1 MEIQKINLETIKRES
16 LVKQNLFNY
25 SKIETRDNRIYFIYK
40 TEDNIQKAEIKYF
53 DVLENNFHEC
63 ETLVLEEYF
72 EKLGV

>member
-1 MEIQKINLETIKRES
+1 MSRES

-40 TEDNIQKAEIKYF
+40 INDDIQQAEIKYF
-53 DVLENNFHEC
+53 DALENNFHEC
-63 ETLVLEEYF
+63 ETLALEEYF

>member
-1 MEIQKINLETIKRES
+1 ME
-16 LVKQNLFNY
+16 VKNN
-25 SKIETRDNRIYFIYK
+25 KIYFIYK

-53 DVLENNFHEC
+53 DVLENKFHEC